1 MIRRRLLKHAREMRS
16 AQTDAEQVL
25 WYHLRAR
32 RFQGA
37 KFRRQRPVGPYIV
50 DFVCPEYRLVLE
62 VDGGQH
68 SASAPYDARR
78 DAWLAA
84 NGYRVLRF
92 WNNEVMQRLPD
103 VLERIRVALEKDTL
117 SPGPSPASGRGE

>member
-1 MIRRRLLKHAREMRS
+1 MIRRRLLRHARDMRS
-16 AQTDAEQVL
+16 AQTDAEQML

-32 RFQGA
+32 RFQGV

-50 DFVCPEYRLVLE
+50 DFVCLESRLVLE
-62 VDGGQH
+62 LDGGQH
-68 SASAPYDARR
+68 SEIVARDARR

-103 VLERIRVALEKDTL
+103 VLERIRVALEKDPLTP
-117 SPGPSPASGRGE
+117 SPSPASGRGE

>member
-1 MIRRRLLKHAREMRS
+1 MIRRHLLRYARDMHS
-16 AQTDAEQVL
+16 GQTDAEQVL

-32 RFQGA
+32 RFQGV

-50 DFVCPEYRLVLE
+50 DFVCLESRLVLE
-62 VDGGQH
+62 LDGGQH
-68 SASAPYDARR
+68 SKTVARDARR
-78 DAWLAA
+78 DAWFAA

>member
-1 MIRRRLLKHAREMRS
+1 MRS
-16 AQTDAEQVL
+16 AQTDAEQIL

-32 RFQGA
+32 RFQGV

-50 DFVCPEYRLVLE
+50 DFVCLESRLVLE
-62 VDGGQH
+62 LDGGQH
-68 SASAPYDARR
+68 SEIVARDARR

-103 VLERIRVALEKDTL
+103 VLERIRVALEKDPLTP
-117 SPGPSPASGRGE
+117 SPSPASGRGE

>member
-1 MIRRRLLKHAREMRS
+1 MIRRRLLRHARDMRS
-16 AQTDAEQVL
+16 AQTDAEQIL

-32 RFQGA
+32 RFQGV

-50 DFVCPEYRLVLE
+50 DFVCLESRLVLE
-62 VDGGQH
+62 LDGGQH
-68 SASAPYDARR
+68 SEIVARDARR

-103 VLERIRVALEKDTL
+103 VLERIRVALEKDPLTP
-117 SPGPSPASGRGE
+117 SPSPASGRGE

>member
-1 MIRRRLLKHAREMRS
+1 MIRRRLLRHARDMRS
-16 AQTDAEQVL
+16 VQTDAEEVL

-32 RFQGA
+32 RFQGV

-50 DFVCPEYRLVLE
+50 DFVCLECWLVLE
-62 VDGGQH
+62 LDGGQH
-68 SASAPYDARR
+68 CETVARDARR

-103 VLERIRVALEKDTL
+103 VLECIRVALETDTL
-117 SPGPSPASGRGE
+117 TPSPTTPSGRGE